1 MSRTL
6 TPPGTA
12 LRGKPS
18 SAVAAELAWTSAPGI
33 RSSPEEDVGWTSCS
47 EGATGP
53 TTTILPRSSLAGTFP
68 SISRENGNVFTVRG
82 PPA

>member
-6 TPPGTA
+6 TPPGTS

-18 SAVAAELAWTSAPGI
+18 SAVAAELAWISAPGI
-33 RSSPEEDVGWTSCS
+33 RSSPEEEVGCTSCS

-53 TTTILPRSSLAGTFP
+53 TTTILPRSRASGTLP
-68 SISRENGNVFTVRG
+68 SDQRSRTGTSHVRG
-82 PPA
+82 GPE